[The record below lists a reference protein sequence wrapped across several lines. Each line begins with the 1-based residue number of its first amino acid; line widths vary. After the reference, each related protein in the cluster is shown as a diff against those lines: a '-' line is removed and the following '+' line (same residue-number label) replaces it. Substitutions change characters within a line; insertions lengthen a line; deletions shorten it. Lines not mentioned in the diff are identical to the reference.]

1 MTGPSTEGSD
11 GERLAVTSECH
22 ECSEALDAARE
33 AVTVA
38 RRLAMVADNA
48 ILNGDFQRAR
58 AALRDL
64 HQAVAAT
71 DDTGGPDAPRTASQ
85 LTSAGGRAGF
95 PDSPASPPRG
105 NGP

>member
-1 MTGPSTEGSD
+1 M
-11 GERLAVTSECH
+11 TSECH

-64 HQAVAAT
+64 HEAVAAT
-71 DDTGGPDAPRTASQ
+71 DDTDGHDAPSAASQ

-95 PDSPASPPRG
+95 PDSPASRPRG

>member
-1 MTGPSTEGSD
+1 VTGPATEGSD

-22 ECSEALDAARE
+22 ECSEALAAARE

-48 ILNGDFQRAR
+48 IVNGDFQRAR

-64 HQAVAAT
+64 HEAVAAT
-71 DDTGGPDAPRTASQ
+71 DYTAGHDAPIATSQ
-85 LTSAGGRAGF
+85 RTSAGGRTGF
-95 PDSPASPPRG
+95 PGLSSEPTAR
-105 NGP
+105 